1 MQVFRSL
8 PPARVTGIGAEASA
22 AFGRRSRVLR
32 ERLRSSSIACASD
45 RLGSPPTPY

>member
-8 PPARVTGIGAEASA
+8 PPARALGIGAEARP

-32 ERLRSSSIACASD
+32 ERLTD
-45 RLGSPPTPY
+45 RPLSPAPAIV